1 MVCRVPPVLLW
12 FCRVTLRVRSLSSS
26 PPSSLMV
33 TVPLHIH
40 LDLRKLV
47 DNMGT
52 RVDAKPLCACIDCPP
67 VPFYCPHSLMTGFTP
82 WRLMA
87 VNSSTKMVR
96 TSSRAESRITKRTS
110 VLAVIEHPQCH
121 STWYMARNPSGFDT
135 MYRRPLN
142 AVSTCGSLVDIG

>member
-1 MVCRVPPVLLW
+1 MPCAA
-12 FCRVTLRVRSLSSS
+12 CVTLVLPCDLEGAVAVLFTSQQLDGHSPSPHSLGFEE
-26 PPSSLMV
+26 
-33 TVPLHIH
+33 TW
-40 LDLRKLV
+40 
-47 DNMGT
+47 
-52 RVDAKPLCACIDCPP
+52 VDAKPLCACIDCPP
-67 VPFYCPHSLMTGFTP
+67 VPFYRPHSLMTGFTP
-82 WRLMA
+82 WRLVA

-142 AVSTCGSLVDIG
+142 AVSTCGSLADIG